1 MLIKN
6 AFRYNNTNL
15 SDWWVKQLS
24 TLLERIS
31 DNVKNKRSDLG
42 MSQEELAERID
53 KSSSFVGQLERGE
66 CSLKVET
73 LQKLIHYLGLD
84 ANALLADDEIASSK
98 INEICNLAHTM
109 NSKKLD
115 FLIDFARLLQQTDI

>member
-1 MLIKN
+1 M
-6 AFRYNNTNL
+6 
-15 SDWWVKQLS
+15 S